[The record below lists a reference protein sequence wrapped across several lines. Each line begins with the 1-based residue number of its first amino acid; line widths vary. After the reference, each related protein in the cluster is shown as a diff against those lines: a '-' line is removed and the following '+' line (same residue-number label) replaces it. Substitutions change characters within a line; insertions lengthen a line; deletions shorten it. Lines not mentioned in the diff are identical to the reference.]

1 MAPPAFKDISKA
13 VTSIFKDDYGSDR
26 KLTVKSKA
34 GGLGFK
40 VENSI
45 VEGGAVA
52 GLIEAKYAHSSGVS
66 LDKLK
71 LNAKGALSLETT
83 VADVGTPGLDVY
95 YKGDLDFSG
104 TTGVSYKGRAV
115 SSVRGGGRCRRWRPW
130 RPTPPSRW
138 TPPPPASHTLK
149 YGLAAGK
156 GAGLADYALAAGYRE
171 KAWFASLAA
180 EKKLSVFKL
189 GAFWNACPPAD
200 VGAQV
205 TYTPAT
211 GATLVDVGTVY
222 NCNPTTTVRVK
233 ASSEGAVAA
242 AVAQKCGKGMTL
254 TAASEVSVSDLSK
267 VKYGASITLG

>member
-104 TTGVSYKGRAV
+104 TTGVSYKDAAV
-115 SSVRGGGRCRRWRPW
+115 NASVEVDV
-130 RPTPPSRW
+130 
-138 TPPPPASHTLK
+138 PALAAVTANATVAVDAAAAGLSLK